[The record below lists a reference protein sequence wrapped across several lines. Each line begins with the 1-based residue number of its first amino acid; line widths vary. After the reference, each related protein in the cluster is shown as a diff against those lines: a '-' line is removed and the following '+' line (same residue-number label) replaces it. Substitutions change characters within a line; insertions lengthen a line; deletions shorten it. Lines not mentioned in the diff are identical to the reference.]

1 MDSRNHSFMANALL
15 LSELRSML
23 SNVEDDVAVVSL
35 FERMRPS
42 IQWMSSGVWKVLTQ
56 EETSPLMT
64 LAIGRSMVQ
73 AEEDRERRICED
85 QLKEF
90 IRIVDV
96 DDYYDVLGYATGRVR
111 CNS

>member
-1 MDSRNHSFMANALL
+1 
-15 LSELRSML
+15 
-23 SNVEDDVAVVSL
+23 
-35 FERMRPS
+35 
-42 IQWMSSGVWKVLTQ
+42 
-56 EETSPLMT
+56 
-64 LAIGRSMVQ
+64 MVQ

-96 DDYYDVLGYATGRVR
+96 DDYYDALGYATGRVR